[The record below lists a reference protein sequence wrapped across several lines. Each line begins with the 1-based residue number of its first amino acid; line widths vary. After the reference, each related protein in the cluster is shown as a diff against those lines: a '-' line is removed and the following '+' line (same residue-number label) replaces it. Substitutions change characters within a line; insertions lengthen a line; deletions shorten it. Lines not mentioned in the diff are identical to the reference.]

1 MMRKWEA
8 VLGSLGIL
16 IALFIF
22 GACSINSKDKD
33 KVASNEKLKVVVTN
47 SILADITENIAKDK
61 IDLHSIVPIG
71 KDPTNMNLCLKMF
84 KNFKSRFDFY
94 NGVNLE
100 TGGNAWFTKLV
111 KMRTKRKTKDYF
123 AASDGIDVI
132 YLEGQSEKGRK
143 IPMLG

>member
-1 MMRKWEA
+1 M
-8 VLGSLGIL
+8 
-16 IALFIF
+16 
-22 GACSINSKDKD
+22 
-33 KVASNEKLKVVVTN
+33 ASNEKLKVVVTN

-71 KDPTNMNLCLKMF
+71 KDPHEYEPCLKMF

-111 KMRTKRKTKDYF
+111 KCEQRGKQRLFCSK
-123 AASDGIDVI
+123 
-132 YLEGQSEKGRK
+132 
-143 IPMLG
+143 